1 MAKSS
6 CSKSSSSK
14 KKSYKFYN
22 MDKRALGYPVMC
34 GKGVAIPAGATGV
47 RIAFGQSHL
56 QRWDE
61 GKQKYVPMNVYL
73 WNKPGRGMIMVHA

>member
-6 CSKSSSSK
+6 YSKSSSS

-22 MDKRALGYPVMC
+22 MGKRGLEYPVMC
-34 GKGVAIPAGATGV
+34 GKGVAIPAGTTGV

-61 GKQKYVPMNVYL
+61 DKQKYVPMNVYL
-73 WNKPGRGMIMVHA
+73 WNKPGRGMTMVHA

>member
-6 CSKSSSSK
+6 YSKKSGSSS
-14 KKSYKFYN
+14 YRFYN
-22 MDKRALGYPVMC
+22 MGKRGLEYPVMC
-34 GKGVAIPAGATGV
+34 GKGVAIPAGTTGV

-61 GKQKYVPMNVYL
+61 NKQKFVPMNVYCWKGHL
-73 WNKPGRGMIMVHA
+73 YHM

>member
-6 CSKSSSSK
+6 YNKKSGSS
-14 KKSYKFYN
+14 KSYKFYN
-22 MDKRALGYPVMC
+22 MGKRGLEYPVMC
-34 GKGVAIPAGATGV
+34 GKGVAIPAGTTGV

-61 GKQKYVPMNVYL
+61 DKQKFVPMNVYL
-73 WNKPGRGMIMVHA
+73 AKVNGRMKLVHA